1 MIIDGSK
8 MTTNDPERQQ
18 RRLGAILFADV
29 VGYSFLMGKDEV
41 ATHAMT
47 WELIR
52 EFEHHI
58 DRFQGEILNV
68 AGDGVLALFGSVV
81 NAVEYAVHIQEILNG
96 RHAKILGEHPVQ
108 FRIGI
113 NIGDVIP
120 EGGQIYGD
128 GVNIASRLEGL
139 AEPGGVC
146 VSAAVY
152 EQIRNKL
159 NYGYECL
166 GPQVLKNIVEPVEV
180 YLLRPDGG
188 GAVMTASPRSAAS
201 SGESAKGDLPSRP
214 SVAVLPLVNMS
225 GDPQEDYFSDGIT
238 EDITTSLSKFHD
250 LFVIARGSSFT
261 FKHKSMDVNQVSRA
275 LGVRYLVQGSVR
287 QAGKKVRIAVQ
298 LVDARSGRN
307 LWADRFDRQLEDIF
321 DLQDEITETIVSAMA
336 VQIEVAER
344 ERMRTMRPAD
354 LEAYGLV
361 LQGQQK
367 LFHYTREDNSQARD
381 MYMAALNVDARY
393 ARAFAAISRTYN
405 FDWRYSWADSPQEAL
420 NKALD
425 LARTAVSLDEH
436 DARGYAELGFVNL
449 YRKHHE
455 RSIEAYRRSI
465 VLNPND
471 ADVMV
476 EMADALV
483 HAGQSEEAIELM
495 KKAMRLNPFY
505 PDLYLWNLGG
515 AYFNLRQYREA
526 IDTLESMHN
535 PAEGRRLLAASY
547 AHLDRLDEAKFQA
560 VKVLEAHPEFSLKHW
575 EMIQPDKNPDD
586 TAHFVEGLKKAG
598 L

>member
-1 MIIDGSK
+1 MTASDG
-8 MTTNDPERQQ
+8 PRRQ
-18 RRLGAILFADV
+18 RRLGAIFFADV
-29 VGYSFLMGKDEV
+29 VGYSALMGRDEL
-41 ATHAMT
+41 ATHAT
-47 WELIR
+47 TRESIA
-52 EFEHHI
+52 EFERRI
-58 DRFQGEILNV
+58 GRFDGKILNV
-68 AGDGVLALFGSVV
+68 AGDGVLAFFGSVV
-81 NAVEYAVHIQEILNG
+81 NAVEYAVEVQQALG
-96 RHAKILGEHPVQ
+96 AMDRKILGEHRVC

-113 NIGDVIP
+113 NIGDVIS
-120 EGGQIYGD
+120 EADGVYGD
-128 GVNIASRLEGL
+128 SVNIASRLEQL

-166 GPQVLKNIVEPVEV
+166 GPQALKNIAEPVEV
-180 YLLRPDGG
+180 YRLRPEGG
-188 GAVMTASPRSAAS
+188 GAVMTASPRPAAS
-201 SGESAKGDLPSRP
+201 SRGPAMEDLSSRP

-225 GDPQEDYFSDGIT
+225 GDPREDYFSDGVT

-261 FKHKSMDVNQVSRA
+261 YKHKSMDVSQIGQA
-275 LGVRYLVQGSVR
+275 LGVRYLVRGSVR
-287 QAGKKVRIAVQ
+287 RAGKKVRIAAQ
-298 LVDARSGRN
+298 LVDAGSGRN

-321 DLQDEITETIVSAMA
+321 DLQDEITETIVTVMA

-367 LFHYTREDNSQARD
+367 LFHYTREDNSLARD
-381 MYMAALNVDARY
+381 MYMAALKVDARY

-405 FDWRYSWADSPQEAL
+405 FDWRYSWASSPQEAL

-425 LARTAVSLDEH
+425 LARTAVSLDER

-449 YRKHHE
+449 YRKQHE
-455 RSIEAYRRSI
+455 RSIEAYRRSL

-476 EMADALV
+476 EMADTLV

-526 IDTLESMHN
+526 IGTLEGMHN

-547 AHLDRLDEAKFQA
+547 AHLDRLDDAKFQA
-560 VKVLEAHPEFSLKHW
+560 VKVLEAHPDFSLKHW

-586 TAHFVEGLKKAG
+586 TAHFVDGLKKAG